1 MSQTGSTQNSRL
13 TTQNARGCAAASP
26 GLGYQGRSPLSSWCA
41 QNTSDMLRGMTRLL
55 SITAATVVLATSVA
69 GPQPALGD
77 FFRDFTAEW
86 VRGNPNLATSSRYFT
101 GLEQDRLERQLTPVT
116 AVWRRDRIRLARKG
130 LTELRKF
137 DRSHMTETE
146 RVSAELMDW

>member
-1 MSQTGSTQNSRL
+1 
-13 TTQNARGCAAASP
+13 
-26 GLGYQGRSPLSSWCA
+26 
-41 QNTSDMLRGMTRLL
+41 ML
-55 SITAATVVLATSVA
+55 VLASSVA

-101 GLEQDRLERQLTPVT
+101 GSEQDRLERQLTPVT

-146 RVSAELMDW
+146 RVSAELMDWQLDSVVREYLDVLRY